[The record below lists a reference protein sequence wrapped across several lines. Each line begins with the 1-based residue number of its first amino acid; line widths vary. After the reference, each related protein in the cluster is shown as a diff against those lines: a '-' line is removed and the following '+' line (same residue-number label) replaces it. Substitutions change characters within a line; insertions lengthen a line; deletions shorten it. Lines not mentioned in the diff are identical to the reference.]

1 MAGDDDRDTPQP
13 PIQVERGSIPA
24 WLRFF
29 RIKLLP
35 TAYMNALT
43 GAIAVGFDRSSLSS
57 SHLGAA
63 LLAIGSL
70 YLFGMGSN
78 DFFDRHRDAVRSPSK
93 PIPSGKIRPR
103 SAGIALLLLGIIA
116 LISAALLPQ
125 KTWIWSVAISI
136 SIVAYNRFLK
146 DNRFFGPLAMG
157 SVRFFLVLFGGALVG
172 DEAHA
177 LLPASII
184 GGYGFWVTRYS
195 LEEESARP
203 NILKFRANCLFGYL
217 VISYLLA
224 LILLP
229 QMPIWGHFG
238 WIALFAVT
246 FQNLIERDRHP
257 PQRWTFQSLR
267 GLLLLDG
274 ALQLSYNSS
283 GSAGICLI
291 LYLWTEILSRRMTA
305 HRHRTAAEDSES
317 PSPAPGLEEKK

>member
-136 SIVAYNRFLK
+136 SIVST
-146 DNRFFGPLAMG
+146 P
-157 SVRFFLVLFGGALVG
+157 S
-172 DEAHA
+172 
-177 LLPASII
+177 
-184 GGYGFWVTRYS
+184 
-195 LEEESARP
+195 
-203 NILKFRANCLFGYL
+203 
-217 VISYLLA
+217 
-224 LILLP
+224 
-229 QMPIWGHFG
+229 
-238 WIALFAVT
+238 
-246 FQNLIERDRHP
+246 
-257 PQRWTFQSLR
+257 
-267 GLLLLDG
+267 
-274 ALQLSYNSS
+274 NSS
-283 GSAGICLI
+283 TGASV
-291 LYLWTEILSRRMTA
+291 
-305 HRHRTAAEDSES
+305 
-317 PSPAPGLEEKK
+317 